1 MLKLI
6 GGRLYQWDLGR
17 QMEVHDPDGMH
28 ITEVNFCHPGD
39 DEALVVIPERN
50 GDTATVA
57 IPNILLQSSND
68 LMIYEC
74 VGDVTVSHVRKS
86 VTRRERPADYA
97 YTETSVP
104 EEWVFTLA
112 NGKTMTRTVYT
123 RGV

>member
-1 MLKLI
+1 M
-6 GGRLYQWDLGR
+6 Q
-17 QMEVHDPDGMH
+17 
-28 ITEVNFCHPGD
+28 ITELNFCHPGD

-50 GDTATVA
+50 GDTVTVA
-57 IPNILLQSSND
+57 IPNVLMQSGED
-68 LMIYEC
+68 LMVYEC

-86 VTRRERPADYA
+86 VVHRERPADYA
-97 YTETSVP
+97 YTEISVP

>member
-50 GDTATVA
+50 GDTVTVA
-57 IPNILLQSSND
+57 IPNVLMQSGED
-68 LMIYEC
+68 LMVYEC

-86 VTRRERPADYA
+86 VVHRERPADYA